1 MTTDD
6 DPCRGSE
13 PDDDDGV
20 TATSVEQGLG
30 VCEAITSGRIV
41 YACFE
46 VLFRDVTELGHVCR
60 CLYGSWSLVIHRT
73 YHPVD
78 HEYRVAC
85 SVVQLDFT

>member
-1 MTTDD
+1 MTTVD
-6 DPCRGSE
+6 DPCIGSE

-46 VLFRDVTELGHVCR
+46 VLFRDVTEL
-60 CLYGSWSLVIHRT
+60 
-73 YHPVD
+73 
-78 HEYRVAC
+78 
-85 SVVQLDFT
+85 